1 MGSCQVPAADLQIRA
16 THSRLPY
23 SGTEAVELAESRLGS
38 VAHCMRLLFGL
49 SDNGAMFY
57 THSPLEPM
65 LALGSAHLL
74 NDTMSQVVDPLPTT
88 LAPTCVAQD
97 WQRHYGWTRCLHAS
111 PCCPRFHRSNAGW
124 PSGSF
129 ETCSSSGFSRQ
140 TFWRKRMGGPR
151 MIQVCHAYVNF
162 SHWIVTKDL
171 WPVKTDSWVE
181 GVS

>member
-1 MGSCQVPAADLQIRA
+1 MAVLSQRLCLDPVPSL
-16 THSRLPY
+16 

-38 VAHCMRLLFGL
+38 VAHRMRLLFGL

-97 WQRHYGWTRCLHAS
+97 
-111 PCCPRFHRSNAGW
+111 
-124 PSGSF
+124 
-129 ETCSSSGFSRQ
+129 
-140 TFWRKRMGGPR
+140 
-151 MIQVCHAYVNF
+151 
-162 SHWIVTKDL
+162 
-171 WPVKTDSWVE
+171 
-181 GVS
+181 